1 MSVSMID
8 RKPMKLI
15 AILLALL
22 CVSIAG
28 CQNWWSRPN
37 SQSLLGFANDGR
49 SEGDDWEHPSAPSEP
64 NGKIAPAYNAPPK
77 NLRSMSQVEKPTRVL
92 LPRDRKKESTSKA
105 PSNDLA
111 TLPAGRTSV
120 GNLAATAT
128 TLPPVAANTPPE
140 EPVAQSSAQPPNQL
154 PPEVNPN
161 PVVQASATETATAK
175 PKEIRDSGQSDVDIE
190 GALSALPTPYQS
202 ALRKRITGENGPES
216 EPVFDKPK
224 EIDPKDP
231 TRWTHELNQS
241 VVALERLLEA
251 STDMEPSLRL
261 HHEMTLRVLYL
272 AQRNLEAAKRPIPGA
287 SENEQAYLNHQ
298 MSALYLA
305 TSPDPNP
312 SRPRHWAQ
320 VASEQR
326 LADRQ
331 LSSMSQLQVSPP
343 VFCTQVDGYG
353 QARKFDK
360 DSFSADQQVLLY
372 CEIDNVTSKKIREG
386 FETKVRG
393 TYEIRDSQGKR
404 VFEQVLP
411 MEPDIS
417 SSQRRDFFLVYMIY
431 MPANIAPGK
440 YELILT
446 MEDQCGDKFGSSK
459 AEFEIKK

>member
-1 MSVSMID
+1 MSVSMSD
-8 RKPMKLI
+8 RQPLKLI
-15 AILLALL
+15 AILFALL

-37 SQSLLGFANDGR
+37 SQSLLGFANEGR
-49 SEGDDWEHPSAPSEP
+49 SEGDDWEHPSAPSQP
-64 NGKIAPAYNAPPK
+64 NIKIAPAYNAPSK
-77 NLRSMSQVEKPTRVL
+77 NPPSTSQLEKPTRVL
-92 LPRDRKKESTSKA
+92 LPRDRKKESATKA
-105 PSNDLA
+105 PSSDLA

-120 GNLAATAT
+120 GNLAATTT
-128 TLPPVAANTPPE
+128 TLPVVAANTPPE
-140 EPVAQSSAQPPNQL
+140 EPTVQT
-154 PPEVNPN
+154 PPEVNSPA
-161 PVVQASATETATAK
+161 VVQASATETATAK

-202 ALRKRITGENGPES
+202 ALRKRITGENTAES
-216 EPVFDKPK
+216 EPGFDKSK

-241 VVALERLLEA
+241 VVALEKLLEA
-251 STDMEPSLRL
+251 STDMEPSLRS

-287 SENEQAYLNHQ
+287 NESEQAYLNHQ

-331 LSSMSQLQVSPP
+331 LSTMSQLQLSPP

-372 CEIDNVTSKKIREG
+372 CELENVTSKKVREG

-404 VFEQVLP
+404 VLEQALP